1 MGTLLFGQIIG
12 AGFFESKELKENV
25 ERFVLLGAV
34 DDPML
39 FFRELQ
45 SKNIGEVR
53 SRQSLESYN
62 RTDHPPYNG
71 CIGITIPS
79 LPDHILNPTVIIQ
92 LIISSSC

>member
-1 MGTLLFGQIIG
+1 MGTSLLGQVRG
-12 AGFFESKELKENV
+12 AGFFESKELEENI
-25 ERFVLLGAV
+25 ERFILLGTV

-62 RTDHPPYNG
+62 RTDHSAYNG
-71 CIGITIPS
+71 CIGIAVPS
-79 LPDHILNPTVIIQ
+79 LPNHILDPTVITQ
-92 LIISSSC
+92 LITLSSC